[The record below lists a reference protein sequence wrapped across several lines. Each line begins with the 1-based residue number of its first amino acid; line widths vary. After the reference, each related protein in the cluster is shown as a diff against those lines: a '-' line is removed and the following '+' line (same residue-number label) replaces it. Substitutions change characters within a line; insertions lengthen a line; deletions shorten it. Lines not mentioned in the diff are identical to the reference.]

1 MGRSG
6 SFIQTNDKH
15 SYRYFAPAS
24 LPPDPELNM
33 NELSNTLA
41 DAMEAIGRLNM
52 LSEFIPDM
60 SIFLYQYVRKE
71 AVLSSQIEGTQATL
85 EDILDPEIAENAEK
99 LEDVEE
105 VVNYIAATNYAIDL
119 QKRLPLSNRFLR
131 EIHKKLMAGVRG
143 QEKNPGEFRHS
154 QNWIGPQG
162 STIAT
167 ARYVPPTVEEM
178 NNALN
183 ELENYVHSSDTLHSL
198 IQAALIHYQFETIH
212 PFLDGNGRVGRLLII
227 LFLLEKKLIQAPI
240 LYISLELKRNQYE
253 YYDRMMAVRNT
264 GNYEQW
270 VKFFLEVVTHT
281 AKNATNKIEQLS
293 KLIEQDR
300 KKIADERYRSNTT
313 KNIYELLLSQPLVTV
328 KGLTE
333 HFDVGFVTI
342 NNAIKQLEGLGIVVQ
357 TSRGKRNRVF
367 SYKKYLEILEDDTLV

>member
-6 SFIQTNDKH
+6 SFIQTNEKH
-15 SYRYFAPAS
+15 SYKYFAPAS
-24 LPPDPELNM
+24 LPPNPELNM

-41 DAMEAIGRLNM
+41 DATEALGRLNM
-52 LSEFIPDM
+52 LSELIPDM

-85 EDILDPEIAENAEK
+85 EDILDPEIAENTEK
-99 LEDVEE
+99 LADVEE
-105 VVNYIAATNYAIDL
+105 IVNYIAATNYAL
-119 QKRLPLSNRFLR
+119 ERQKKLPLSNRFLR
-131 EIHKKLMAGVRG
+131 EIHEKLMSGVRG

-167 ARYVPPTVEEM
+167 AKYVPPTVEKM
-178 NNALN
+178 DNALN
-183 ELENYVHSSDTLHSL
+183 DLEKYIHSADTLHPL

-227 LFLLEKKLIQAPI
+227 LFLLEKKVIQAPI

-270 VKFFLEVVTHT
+270 VKFFLEVVTHA
-281 AKNATNKIEQLS
+281 AKNATNKINQLS
-293 KLIEQDR
+293 KLIESDR
-300 KKIADERYRSNTT
+300 KKIADEHYKSSTV
-313 KNIYELLLSQPLVTV
+313 KNIYEFLLSQPLVTV
-328 KGLTE
+328 NGLAKY
-333 HFDVGFVTI
+333 FDLGFATI
-342 NNAIKQLEGLGIVVQ
+342 NNAIKQLETLGIVIQ

-367 SYKKYLEILEDDTLV
+367 SYKEYLTILEDDTLV

>member
-6 SFIQTNDKH
+6 SFIQTNEKH

-183 ELENYVHSSDTLHSL
+183 ELENYVHSSDTLHPL

-227 LFLLEKKLIQAPI
+227 LFLLEKKVIQAPI

-253 YYDRMMAVRNT
+253 YYDRMMALRNT

-270 VKFFLEVVTHT
+270 VKFFLDVVTHT
-281 AKNATNKIEQLS
+281 AKNATNKIEQLD

-300 KKIADERYRSNTT
+300 KKIEDERYRSSTT
-313 KNIYELLLSQPLVTV
+313 KNIYEFLLSQPLVTV
-328 KGLTE
+328 KGLVKY
-333 HFDVGFVTI
+333 FDIGFVTI

-367 SYKKYLEILEDDTLV
+367 SYKRYLEILEDDTLV

>member
-6 SFIQTNDKH
+6 SFIQTNEKH

-119 QKRLPLSNRFLR
+119 QKRLPLSNRFQR

-167 ARYVPPTVEEM
+167 ARYVPPAVEEM

-183 ELENYVHSSDTLHSL
+183 ELEIYVHSSDTLHPL

-227 LFLLEKKLIQAPI
+227 LFLLEKKVIQAPI

-253 YYDRMMAVRNT
+253 YYDRMMTLRNT

-300 KKIADERYRSNTT
+300 KKIADERYRSSTA
-313 KNIYELLLSQPLVTV
+313 KNIYEFLLSQPLVTV
-328 KGLTE
+328 KGLVK
-333 HFDVGFVTI
+333 HFDIGFVTI